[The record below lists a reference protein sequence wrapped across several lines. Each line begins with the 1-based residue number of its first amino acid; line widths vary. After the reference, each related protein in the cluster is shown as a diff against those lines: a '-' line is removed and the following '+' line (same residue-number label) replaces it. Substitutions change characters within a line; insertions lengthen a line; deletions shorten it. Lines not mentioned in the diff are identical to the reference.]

1 METLKE
7 RRDRLGITQK
17 ELAETCGCH
26 PTTISHIEREREL
39 PSLMLFAR
47 MAEELKVSPTKLL
60 ELLNVRAVR
69 ATGLQKARERR
80 ASR

>member
-7 RRDRLGITQK
+7 RRKRFGITQK

-39 PSLMLFAR
+39 PSLPLFAR

-60 ELLNVRAVR
+60 TLLNVRVEKTAG
-69 ATGLQKARERR
+69 AQKERERR
-80 ASR
+80 SRR